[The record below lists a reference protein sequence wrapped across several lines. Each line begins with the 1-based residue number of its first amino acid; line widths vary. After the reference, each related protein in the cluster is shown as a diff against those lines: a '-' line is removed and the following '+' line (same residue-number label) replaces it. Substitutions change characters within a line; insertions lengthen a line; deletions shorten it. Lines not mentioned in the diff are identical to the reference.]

1 MIETPGAPT
10 IYVAGDTNAF
20 GDMQLIGRIYAPDV
34 AILPIGDHFTMGP
47 REAAVAAELIGA
59 RRIVASHYATFPLLT
74 GTPDALRELLPPAS
88 SCSRRP
94 RAKPSRCDPAR
105 ALVRQHRSEGPD
117 LVLEGT
123 LDVSEA
129 LVLDDVRDV
138 AALRAAHARGT
149 PIVVR
154 ASSLEEVTSA
164 LARPEV
170 ACVLVTDEA
179 LLTVDLA
186 DVTYG

>member
-1 MIETPGAPT
+1 VTRRERWYGST
-10 IYVAGDTNAF
+10 
-20 GDMQLIGRIYAPDV
+20 GRKV
-34 AILPIGDHFTMGP
+34 
-47 REAAVAAELIGA
+47 
-59 RRIVASHYATFPLLT
+59 
-74 GTPDALRELLPPAS
+74 
-88 SCSRRP
+88 
-94 RAKPSRCDPAR
+94 
-105 ALVRQHRSEGPD
+105 PD
-117 LVLEGT
+117 LVLEGA

-129 LVLDDVRDV
+129 LVLHDVRDV

>member
-1 MIETPGAPT
+1 MTRRERWYGST
-10 IYVAGDTNAF
+10 
-20 GDMQLIGRIYAPDV
+20 GRKV
-34 AILPIGDHFTMGP
+34 
-47 REAAVAAELIGA
+47 
-59 RRIVASHYATFPLLT
+59 
-74 GTPDALRELLPPAS
+74 
-88 SCSRRP
+88 
-94 RAKPSRCDPAR
+94 
-105 ALVRQHRSEGPD
+105 PD

>member
-1 MIETPGAPT
+1 VTRRERW
-10 IYVAGDTNAF
+10 F
-20 GDMQLIGRIYAPDV
+20 GSTGRKV
-34 AILPIGDHFTMGP
+34 
-47 REAAVAAELIGA
+47 
-59 RRIVASHYATFPLLT
+59 
-74 GTPDALRELLPPAS
+74 
-88 SCSRRP
+88 
-94 RAKPSRCDPAR
+94 
-105 ALVRQHRSEGPD
+105 PD

-138 AALRAAHARGT
+138 AALRAAHTRGT

>member
-1 MIETPGAPT
+1 VTRRERWYGST
-10 IYVAGDTNAF
+10 
-20 GDMQLIGRIYAPDV
+20 GRKV
-34 AILPIGDHFTMGP
+34 
-47 REAAVAAELIGA
+47 
-59 RRIVASHYATFPLLT
+59 
-74 GTPDALRELLPPAS
+74 
-88 SCSRRP
+88 
-94 RAKPSRCDPAR
+94 
-105 ALVRQHRSEGPD
+105 PD
-117 LVLEGT
+117 LVLEGA

-129 LVLDDVRDV
+129 LVLEDVRDV